1 MVDTC
6 MLCAVC
12 ATPCI
17 IQHTMVAPCHGPTL
31 HNWTSFH
38 HNTTHADDA
47 GGGEVMCDK
56 QLYLV
61 SSYRCCYH
69 ISPSTLDIPQYWT
82 RLVRGCTLDN

>member
-1 MVDTC
+1 MH
-6 MLCAVC
+6 AVC
-12 ATPCI
+12 CVCYTLYYPAHNGGAVSWP
-17 IQHTMVAPCHGPTL
+17 HVAQL
-31 HNWTSFH
+31 DQLH

-47 GGGEVMCDK
+47 GVGGVMCDK